1 MSLVGAA
8 FLVVGFIALARVCA
22 LVERSKRVVVLAK
35 QSLQSISNP
44 DLDDDAREKAL
55 QRYAKE
61 LFFLFFAISLGSLTA
76 LGLPAGVVWLLDRA
90 GLMSFKSVVTVALSW
105 RFLLSTTLIFT
116 ILLAVYS
123 KR

>member
-1 MSLVGAA
+1 MSLVGAV
-8 FLVVGFIALARVCA
+8 FLVVGFVALARVCA

-35 QSLQSISNP
+35 QSWQSIGNP

-90 GLMSFKSVVTVALSW
+90 GLMSFESVVTVALSW

-116 ILLAVYS
+116 IFLAVYR

>member
-8 FLVVGFIALARVCA
+8 FLVVGFVALARVCA

-90 GLMSFKSVVTVALSW
+90 GLMSFESVVTVALSW

-116 ILLAVYS
+116 IFLAVYR

>member
-1 MSLVGAA
+1 MSLVGAV
-8 FLVVGFIALARVCA
+8 FLVVGFVALARVCA

-90 GLMSFKSVVTVALSW
+90 GLMSFESVVTVALSW

-116 ILLAVYS
+116 IFLAVYR